1 MRMSYGTAL
10 MADLERARADLK
22 VFADVVGWP
31 LESWQADA
39 LTLKARTTALVAP
52 RQSGKSRSLAV
63 LAAWSAFR
71 RQGQR
76 VLLVSAGEDAS
87 RRLLAEVRRIVTGS
101 SLLAGSVVDETAGL
115 VTLSNGSEVRSVP
128 ASERQVR
135 GWTVDLLLVDEAA
148 LVPDDLLLGAALPTT
163 AARPDARVVLAS
175 SALTA
180 SGAFFD
186 HVRRGD
192 GRLSRHV
199 RTFRW
204 ALSDCWWIARETIE
218 AARESMTE
226 ARFRAEYEGVFASG
240 ADSMF
245 DASLL
250 RRQSADLDLPALGAL
265 RGPAM
270 VLGGVDWGEVH
281 DRTCVVCVARLPV
294 AALNPG
300 LAPDVPLFVAWPLKL
315 FDAGTELALCVN
327 EVVSSPAEWLWLAV
341 ERNGLGAAPAQD
353 VLRRIVER
361 NDRRREHLVGEDDWH
376 DAPVSRVERVSMS
389 APLKSVAYS
398 TIRGLLQSGQLVLAR
413 DERFLRE
420 LAGLRVELRRD
431 GGAGIE
437 AGGGGGHDDL
447 PDGLALSMVPYR
459 RRVSGE
465 PATILGNVAN
475 KRSLCASVPG
485 DPGELTVTGGGLV
498 LPRRPAL
505 QSVVGGAVT
514 RPPRAGCDWQGE
526 ADAQAVRMN
535 PEVYAAVQ
543 AGARAL
549 RDARASR
556 RAGWGPDDIDHD
568 ESGDS
573 DE

>member
-1 MRMSYGTAL
+1 
-10 MADLERARADLK
+10 MADLERARAELA

-31 LESWQADA
+31 LTDWQADA
-39 LTLKARTTALVAP
+39 LTLKARTTAIVAP

-101 SLLAGSVVDETAGL
+101 RLLAGSVVDEQAGL

-163 AARPDARVVLAS
+163 AARAGARVVLAS

-204 ALSDCWWIARETIE
+204 ALTDCWWIARETIE

-226 ARFRAEYEGVFASG
+226 ARFAAEYEGVFASG
-240 ADSMF
+240 ADAMF
-245 DASLL
+245 DANLL
-250 RRQSADLDLPALGAL
+250 RRQSADLDLPTLEAL

-281 DRTCVVCVARLPV
+281 DRTAVVCVARLPV
-294 AALNPG
+294 SAVNPG
-300 LAPDVPLFVAWPLKL
+300 WPPDVPLFAAWPLRL

-327 EVVSSPAEWLWLAV
+327 EIVASPAEWLWLAV

-353 VLRRIVER
+353 VRRRIAER
-361 NDRRREHLVGEDDWH
+361 NDRRREHLIGEADWH

-398 TIRGLLQSGQLVLAR
+398 TVRALLQSGQLVLAR

-420 LAGLRVELRRD
+420 LAGLRVALRRD

-437 AGGGGGHDDL
+437 AGGGGHDDL
-447 PDGLALSMVPYR
+447 PDSLALSMVPHR

-465 PATILGNVAN
+465 PATILGNVADR
-475 KRSLCASVPG
+475 RSLDARVPE

-526 ADAQAVRMN
+526 ADAQAARMN

-549 RDARASR
+549 RDARALR
-556 RAGWGPDDIDHD
+556 RAGWGPSDAFDDTDHD
-568 ESGDS
+568 ESGDQ
-573 DE
+573 